1 MSGLKLQRMGVIM
14 EPEPGNPMEVE
25 GTLNPAA
32 VRGPDGKLYLFPR
45 IVAKGNYSRIG
56 IARVLFNDAGDP
68 CGVER
73 LGIALEPKAEYEFR
87 ADGSG
92 GCEDPRVTF
101 VEPLKRYL
109 MTYTAHSSNG
119 PRIAFAIS
127 EDLFHWKRLGLAN
140 FESFIGIDFA
150 HVDDKDASLFPIAIP
165 NHSGKMQ
172 MAIIHR
178 PLFPNTRPEETEKK
192 ADSRKID
199 IYHESMWISY
209 CPMPEEG
216 KDLHELGLFNS
227 HHRLATPVSPWERLK
242 IGGGTPP
249 ILTKHGWLI
258 IYHGVS
264 EIDNAEDETKH
275 LCYSAGV
282 MVLSEKH
289 PRFIHY
295 RSIHPVL
302 NPIMPEERNG
312 VVPNVV
318 FPTGIDRRDDL
329 GMPNRF
335 DVYYGMADARIG
347 VARLDLPDILP
358 PEGLADPPGEKV

>member
-1 MSGLKLQRMGVIM
+1 MSGLKLQRIGMIM

-32 VRGPDGKLYLFPR
+32 VRGQDGKLYLFPR

-56 IARVLFNDAGDP
+56 IVRVIFNDTGDP

-73 LGIALEPKAEYEFR
+73 LGIALEPEAEYELR
-87 ADGSG
+87 DDGG
-92 GCEDPRVTF
+92 GCEDPRVTY
-101 VEPLKRYL
+101 VEPLKRYI
-109 MTYTAHSSNG
+109 MSYTAHSPIG
-119 PRIAFAIS
+119 PRIAFAVS
-127 EDLFHWKRLGLAN
+127 EDLMHWKRLGLAK
-140 FESFIGIDFA
+140 FDSFIGIDFV

-165 NHSGKMQ
+165 NYSGKMQ

-178 PLFPNTRPEETEKK
+178 PLFPNTRPEETDKK

-227 HHRLATPVSPWERLK
+227 HNRLATPVSPWERLK

-264 EIDNAEDETKH
+264 DISDTKDKKK

-289 PRFIHY
+289 PHIIHY

-302 NPIMPEERNG
+302 NPITPKERNG
-312 VVPNVV
+312 IVPNVV

-347 VARLDLPDILP
+347 VASLNLPDILP
-358 PEGLADPPGEKV
+358 PEGIADAPDKKA